1 MHLLRRLRII
11 TALALIGTAAVTLA
25 AEPVAVGSA
34 GRGDLRVMLVGQ
46 ALVKKDLRT
55 VVPTSVAQA
64 RDYLSGADVVF
75 TNLETSIAPV
85 GFTGQPRSA
94 TSVYGPPEV
103 LECLKAM
110 GFNLLSLANNHA
122 FDLLESGLLATR
134 GEVARLGF
142 AHAGTGANA
151 EQAAGAAL
159 LDTPGGKVALVAMAS
174 GGAQLTSETWAGPGK
189 AGVNFLE
196 VKPDGSLN
204 AEQRDRILHAVREA
218 AARARTVNV
227 YQHNPDWGEAR
238 GNDGPPGR
246 ERRIDRFETPAWMEK
261 WARQLVDAGATLFV
275 AHGNPALHGIEIYR
289 GRPILYGLGNYIFQS
304 TGSLDRY
311 GPLTWQSAVVDVQ
324 FTGGRLS
331 AVRMKPLVLAMEGEA
346 RGAPFLAQ
354 GGEAA
359 AILGRLAELSRRFG
373 TELRIVG
380 DSAEVFLK

>member
-1 MHLLRRLRII
+1 MPRFPHLC
-11 TALALIGTAAVTLA
+11 TALGLS
-25 AEPVAVGSA
+25 VASLLSA
-34 GRGDLRVMLVGQ
+34 GEADRGDVRVMLVGQ
-46 ALVKKDLRT
+46 ALVKKDLRV
-55 VVPTSVAQA
+55 VVPESVTQA
-64 RDYLSGADVVF
+64 RGYLGGADVVF
-75 TNLETSIAPV
+75 TNLETTIAPV
-85 GFTGQPRSA
+85 GFAGKPRSA
-94 TSVYGPPEV
+94 SSVFGPPDV
-103 LECLKAM
+103 LDCLKAM

-134 GEVARLGF
+134 SEVARLGF
-142 AHAGTGANA
+142 SHAGTGRNA
-151 EQAAGAAL
+151 DQAAGAAIL
-159 LDTPGGKVALVAMAS
+159 ETPGGKVALVAMAS
-174 GGAQLTSETWAGPGK
+174 GGAQLTPEAWAGPGK

-196 VKPDGSLN
+196 LKADGSLN
-204 AEQRDRILHAVREA
+204 SEHRERMLHAVREA
-218 AARARTVNV
+218 AAKARTVIV
-227 YQHNPDWGEAR
+227 YQHNHYWGEAR
-238 GNDGPPGR
+238 GKDGPPGR
-246 ERRIDRFETPAWMEK
+246 ERRIDRFETPGWMET
-261 WARQLVDAGATLFV
+261 WARELIDAGATVFV

-304 TGSLDRY
+304 ANSLDRY

-359 AILGRLAELSRRFG
+359 AILGRLADISRRYG

>member
-159 LDTPGGKVALVAMAS
+159 LDTPSGKVALVAMAS

-218 AARARTVNV
+218 AARARTVIV
-227 YQHNPDWGEAR
+227 YQHNHYWGEAR